1 MFPHSYWPTFPPMS
15 PIKFYVNGSVN
26 KYSYFS
32 KNILTISVNYG
43 SRQNVADIKFILS
56 NIVMGPI
63 NIITKIDTCMLI
75 CSSISRCV
83 NYRYTQNVELWYIMG
98 SVMTCGNLTS
108 TIILL
113 ISLESS
119 FMTIIKFCLASMNFS
134 RYNGG

>member
-15 PIKFYVNGSVN
+15 PIKFYVNGSVY

-63 NIITKIDTCMLI
+63 KIITKIDTCMLI
-75 CSSISRCV
+75 CISISSCV
-83 NYRYTQNVELWYIMG
+83 NYRYTQNVEQLWYIMG

-108 TIILL
+108 TI
-113 ISLESS
+113 
-119 FMTIIKFCLASMNFS
+119 MIIINFCLASMNVS